1 MRARLNTAFSRLS
14 RRCFKH
20 TEQSVLLCYK
30 TADMKLQVLANTL
43 LHVQQ
48 HMGLME
54 GYPRKTSTQHQP
66 QTDAPAGT
74 SSGAAHSPPAPHHA
88 AAMKRHYSDRTRIL
102 LLFLVTNSVSIL
114 LSVSF
119 SHLAGYGSGGGDSAM
134 DFAFRVLSTSQNLA
148 VDLHRRVEAT
158 DAVIKRLV
166 SNSGKLRRDEAPPK
180 LTPEEELTLAL
191 GPHTLPFGYTPNLD
205 SDKLYPAVGARCHH
219 HRDELRK
226 YMTYKVAGD
235 CPSDAVFAERLM
247 LRGCDP
253 LPRRR
258 CRARGPAGFPD
269 PTPFPES
276 LWVVPPDKSVVWDAY
291 SCKNYSCL
299 VDRARRPG
307 SHDCKGCFDIAGGK
321 EQRRWVGKG
330 GDLDYDIDAVLASK
344 PRGTVRIGLDIGGGT
359 GTFAARMAERG
370 VTVVTTTLDLGAP
383 FGAFVASR
391 GLIPLQLSAVA
402 GRLPF
407 FDGTL
412 DIVHSMHLLNRWV
425 PGEVFDA
432 ELYDIYRVLRPGGIF
447 WLDHFFCTGKELTEV
462 YVPIIE
468 KVGFRKLR
476 WNTGKKLDKGPAAD
490 EWYLSALLERPMA

>member
-1 MRARLNTAFSRLS
+1 
-14 RRCFKH
+14 
-20 TEQSVLLCYK
+20 
-30 TADMKLQVLANTL
+30 
-43 LHVQQ
+43 
-48 HMGLME
+48 MGIME
-54 GYPRKTSTQHQP
+54 GYPRKPITQHQS
-66 QTDAPAGT
+66 QMDALPAGA
-74 SSGAAHSPPAPHHA
+74 SSSCSSATHAPPAPHHA
-88 AAMKRHYSDRTRIL
+88 TAKKRHYSDRTKMI
-102 LLFLVTNSVSIL
+102 LLFLLTNSVSIL

-119 SHLAGYGSGGGDSAM
+119 SHVTGVGSGGGDSGL
-134 DFAFRVLSTSQNLA
+134 DFALSVLSSSQSLA

-158 DAVIKRLV
+158 DVIIKRLI
-166 SNSGKLRRDEAPPK
+166 SNSGRMKRDEPPPQ

-205 SDKLYPAVGARCHH
+205 SDKLYPAVGAACHR

-226 YMTYKVAGD
+226 YMSYNMTGD
-235 CPSDAVFAERLM
+235 CPSDEALAESLM
-247 LRGCDP
+247 LRGCEP

-276 LWVVPPDKSVVWDAY
+276 LWVIPPDKSVSWGPY

-307 SHDCKGCFDIAGGK
+307 SHDCKACFDLAGK
-321 EQRRWVGKG
+321 EQRRWVGNV
-330 GDLDYDIDAVLASK
+330 GDLDYDIDTVLGSK
-344 PRGTVRIGLDIGGGT
+344 PRGTIRIGLDIGGGT

-370 VTVVTTTLDLGAP
+370 VTVVTTALDLGAP

-391 GLIPLQLSAVA
+391 GLIPLHLGAVA

-412 DIVHSMHLLNRWV
+412 DIVHSAHVLSRWI
-425 PGEVFDA
+425 PGEVLDA

-476 WNTGKKLDKGPAAD
+476 WNTGRKLDKGPNAD
-490 EWYLSALLERPMA
+490 EWYISALLERPMM

>member
-1 MRARLNTAFSRLS
+1 
-14 RRCFKH
+14 
-20 TEQSVLLCYK
+20 
-30 TADMKLQVLANTL
+30 
-43 LHVQQ
+43 
-48 HMGLME
+48 MGIME
-54 GYPRKTSTQHQP
+54 GYPRKPNTQHNQS
-66 QTDAPAGT
+66 QMDALPAGA
-74 SSGAAHSPPAPHHA
+74 SSSHAPPHHHA
-88 AAMKRHYSDRTRIL
+88 TAKKRHYYSDRTKIL
-102 LLFLVTNSVSIL
+102 LLFLLTNSVSIL

-119 SHLAGYGSGGGDSAM
+119 SHVTGVGTATAGDSPL
-134 DFAFRVLSTSQNLA
+134 DFAFGVLSSSQSLA

-158 DAVIKRLV
+158 DAIIKRLI
-166 SNSGKLRRDEAPPK
+166 SNSGRMKRDEPPPK

-205 SDKLYPAVGARCHH
+205 SDKLYPAIGAACHR
-219 HRDELRK
+219 HRGELKK
-226 YMTYKVAGD
+226 YMSYNLTGD
-235 CPSDAVFAERLM
+235 CPSDEALAERLM
-247 LRGCDP
+247 LRGCEP

-258 CRARGPAGFPD
+258 CRSRGPTGFPD

-276 LWVVPPDKSVVWDAY
+276 LWVIPPDKSVSWGPAY

-307 SHDCKGCFDIAGGK
+307 MSHDCKACFDLAGE
-321 EQRRWVGKG
+321 EQRRWVGVG
-330 GDLDYDIDAVLASK
+330 GGVVDYDIDTVLASK
-344 PRGTVRIGLDIGGGT
+344 PRGTIRIGLDIGGGT

-370 VTVVTTTLDLGAP
+370 VTVVTTTLDLGDP

-391 GLIPLQLSAVA
+391 GLIALHLGAVA

-412 DIVHSMHLLNRWV
+412 DIVHSAHVLSRWI
-425 PGEVFDA
+425 PGEVLDA

-476 WNTGKKLDKGPAAD
+476 WNTGKKADKGASAD
-490 EWYLSALLERPMA
+490 EWYISALLERPMM